1 MGHDPVTRN
10 AEGPNRR
17 ECVREYCSET
27 NDCDADATVVTTG
40 RKYRNFILKSS
51 CLMGNKTGRRGR
63 VVSTCASCLGNA
75 GFESRHTPAI
85 HDVIV
90 ALLSLSRKMP
100 Y

>member
-1 MGHDPVTRN
+1 
-10 AEGPNRR
+10 
-17 ECVREYCSET
+17 
-27 NDCDADATVVTTG
+27 
-40 RKYRNFILKSS
+40 
-51 CLMGNKTGRRGR
+51 MGNKTGRRGR